1 MDSKQILYLLI
12 LLIICIVYKQYK
24 LYLFFNHQIIE
35 WIENDYVSH
44 IIYTRYKEPDMSLLL
59 SPLVNK
65 KNLHIFIYNKGDDI
79 PSGIPEEAKNIKI
92 INIPNLGWDAYAY
105 LHHVINNYNNLPDY
119 IYSLHASAQYLSY
132 KYVKYIN
139 ILHSPI
145 INSSNADDII
155 YYYGDGVYPTDM
167 NFQLDTWGASFFLN
181 DSNNTNNKYV
191 KSKIRPLGN
200 WIKSKL
206 GNIPP
211 NILINNSEIKGNNHG
226 MFKVH
231 KSRILRYSISFY
243 KELLEDIRSDN
254 EDRVYNAIEYINKL
268 IYSKCV
274 CISLLLIV

>member
-1 MDSKQILYLLI
+1 MNTKYILYLSI

-24 LYLFFNHQIIE
+24 LYSFFNPEIVE
-35 WIENDYVSH
+35 WNENDHVSH
-44 IIYTRYKEPDMSLLL
+44 IVYTRYKEPDMSTLLL
-59 SPLVNK
+59 PLVNK
-65 KNLHIFIYNKGDDI
+65 KNLHIYIYNKGDDI
-79 PSGIPEEAKNIKI
+79 PSGIPDDARNVKI

-105 LHHVINNYNNLPDY
+105 LYHVVNNYNNLPDY

-145 INSSNADDII
+145 VGSNNADDIM
-155 YYYGDGVYPTDM
+155 YYFGGDVSPSDI
-167 NFQLDTWGASFFLN
+167 NFQLDMWGASFFLN
-181 DSNNTNNKYV
+181 ISNNTNNKYV
-191 KSKIRPLGN
+191 KSNIRPLGN

-211 NILINNSEIKGNNHG
+211 NILINNSEIKGNTHG

-243 KELLEDIRSDN
+243 KELLEDISVWQSEVNHYLERSW
-254 EDRVYNAIEYINKL
+254 YGF
-268 IYSKCV
+268 YSE
-274 CISLLLIV
+274 